1 MGETYEYIVNR
12 SDDFITLI
20 GRDYRYKIVNNS
32 YCKAMELPRDRIL
45 GKSVAE
51 VWGED
56 RFQSGIKA
64 RLDDCLS
71 GNEVHYV
78 DQFRF
83 GSVQKNLHVSFYPY
97 SDDADDRITHVLVFS
112 HDITKLAEVE
122 SRLARFEFRDHTT
135 GLLNRRSLEEMMR
148 LELEKLRRQ
157 PESGQRALLFI
168 TLKSF
173 EKINQTY
180 GHYIGDLLLENTANR
195 VSDCIRTTDLVFRFD
210 GTNLVVLLT
219 SIKRQTGAGMVAQKI
234 ADSVGV
240 PYRYRDAV
248 ITIESF
254 IGISICPDDG
264 EAVDE
269 LIQLANSA
277 SIEAEEQSF
286 PFFFHDLNR
295 HRQAVSRMTIRS
307 ELQHAFT
314 ADQLELHYQPILKL
328 GPDGPKTVG
337 VEALIRWN
345 HPQRGLVEP
354 DEFMD
359 IVEESRLIEAI
370 DKWALFRLCAQL
382 SSWDEFPELFGT
394 LNVSASEFSDEYLP
408 EIVRTALAEHP
419 GLDPSR
425 LRIELTERRCMDD
438 PPTAIARMQELL
450 EMGIEIWIDDFGTGQ
465 SSLTYLKQL
474 PAAALKIDKSFL
486 DGIDSHES
494 ERVYLAGI
502 VESVRARGKQIIVE
516 GVTNAEQL
524 RIVTDLGCDYA
535 QGFHFARPMGA
546 GMFADYLRGEQE
558 S

>member
-20 GRDYRYKIVNNS
+20 GRDYRYVIVNNS

-64 RLDDCLS
+64 RLDECLS

-97 SDDADDRITHVLVFS
+97 SDGADDRITHVLVFS

-122 SRLARFEFRDHTT
+122 SRLARFEFRDHKT

-148 LELEKLRRQ
+148 LELEKLHRQ
-157 PESGQRALLFI
+157 PESGPRALLFI

-219 SIKRQTGAGMVAQKI
+219 STKRPTGAGMVAQKI

-264 EAVDE
+264 EEVDE

-286 PFFFHDLNR
+286 PFLFHDLNR

-359 IVEESRLIEAI
+359 IAEESRLIEAI
-370 DKWALFRLCAQL
+370 DKWALFHLCAQL
-382 SSWDEFPELFGT
+382 SAWDEFPELFGT

-486 DGIDSHES
+486 DGIDSHDS

-546 GMFADYLRGEQE
+546 GTFADYLRGERE

>member
-32 YCKAMELPRDRIL
+32 YCKAMELPRERIL

-56 RFQSGIKA
+56 RFQAGIKA
-64 RLDDCLS
+64 RLDSCLN
-71 GNEVHYV
+71 GEEVHYV

-97 SDDADDRITHVLVFS
+97 SDEAGDEITHVLVFS

-122 SRLARFEFRDHTT
+122 TRLARFEFRDHMT
-135 GLLNRRSLEEMMR
+135 GLLNRRSLEEM
-148 LELEKLRRQ
+148 LGSELEKYRRQ
-157 PESGQRALLFI
+157 PESDPRALLFI

-173 EKINQTY
+173 KKINQTY
-180 GHYIGDLLLENTANR
+180 GHSIGDLLLENTANR
-195 VSDCIRTTDLVFRFD
+195 VAECIRTTDLVFRFD

-219 SIKRQTGAGMVAQKI
+219 SINRPTGAAMVAQKI

-240 PYRYRDAV
+240 PYRYRDDV
-248 ITIESF
+248 LTIESF

-264 EAVDE
+264 EEVDE
-269 LIQLANSA
+269 LVQLANSA

-286 PFFFHDLNR
+286 PFLFHDLNR

-307 ELQHAFT
+307 ELQRAFA
-314 ADQLELHYQPILKL
+314 ADQLELHYQPILSL
-328 GPDGPKTVG
+328 GPGGPKMVG
-337 VEALIRWN
+337 AEALIRWN
-345 HPQRGLVEP
+345 HPLRGLIEP
-354 DEFMD
+354 DDFLD
-359 IVEESRLIEAI
+359 IAEESRLIEAI

-382 SSWDEFPELFGT
+382 SEWDQFPELFAT
-394 LNVSASEFSDEYLP
+394 LNMSASEFSDEYLP

-419 GLDPSR
+419 GVDPTR
-425 LRIELTERRCMDD
+425 LRLELTERRCMND
-438 PPTAIARMQELL
+438 PPAAIARIQELL
-450 EMGIEIWIDDFGTGQ
+450 EMGIETWIDDFGTGQ

-486 DGIDSHES
+486 EDIETDDNERAYLTGIIES
-494 ERVYLAGI
+494 I
-502 VESVRARGKQIIVE
+502 RARGKQIVVE
-516 GVTNAEQL
+516 GVTNDAQL
-524 RIVTDLGCDYA
+524 RVVTDLGCDYA

-546 GMFADYLRGEQE
+546 GAFADYLRGQRE